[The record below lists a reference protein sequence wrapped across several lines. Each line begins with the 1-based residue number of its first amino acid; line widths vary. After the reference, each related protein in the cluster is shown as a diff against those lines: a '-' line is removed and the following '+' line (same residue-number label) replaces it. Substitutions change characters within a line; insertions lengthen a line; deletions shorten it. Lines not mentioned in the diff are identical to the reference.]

1 MDSAGLRKCTAY
13 SSYQYFCKAVDWVFP
28 PECGG
33 CGKVGSSWCPDCSSK
48 LIRLQDPVCL
58 KCGLP
63 IPRIGICS
71 SCKLNPFPFVSLR
84 SISEYTEPM
93 RSAIIRMK
101 KHSDYGLGLSL
112 STYLVSMFHT
122 LNWKIDAVIPVP
134 INKSHLNMRGYNQ
147 TDLFAYPFSLAIHT
161 PYRPKLISRI
171 RETQSQVGLNAL
183 ERYENVK
190 GAFKADP
197 FFTSGKNILIIDDVA
212 TTCSSIS
219 SCSEALLVAGAK
231 SVYGITLA
239 RPIVSYTNII
249 PEGI

>member
-1 MDSAGLRKCTAY
+1 MNLAGLRKCTAY
-13 SSYQYFCKAVDWVFP
+13 SAYHTFWKTVDWIFP

-33 CGKVGSSWCPDCSSK
+33 CGKVGSSWCPDCSGK
-48 LIRLQDPVCL
+48 IILLHDPVCL

-63 IPRIGICS
+63 IPKTGICS
-71 SCKLNPFPFVSLR
+71 SCMRTAFPFETLR
-84 SISEYTEPM
+84 SISKYTEPM

-112 STYLVSMFHT
+112 SIYLVSMFHT
-122 LNWKIDAVIPVP
+122 LNWKIDAVVPVP
-134 INKSHLNMRGYNQ
+134 INKSHLNKRGFNQ
-147 TDLFAYPFSLAIHT
+147 TDLFAYPFSLAIDS

-171 RETQSQVGLNAL
+171 RETRSQVGLNAL
-183 ERYENVK
+183 ERHENVK

-197 FFTSGKNILIIDDVA
+197 AYASGKNVLIIDDVA

-219 SCSEALLVAGAK
+219 ACSEALLSAGAK
-231 SVYGITLA
+231 TVYGITLA
-239 RPIVSYTNII
+239 RPIVSNANII

>member
-1 MDSAGLRKCTAY
+1 MDSAGLRRCTAY
-13 SSYQYFCKAVDWVFP
+13 SAYQNFWKSVDWIFP

-48 LIRLQDPVCL
+48 LLMLQEPVCP

-63 IPRIGICS
+63 IPKIGICS
-71 SCKLNPFPFVSLR
+71 TCKRNAFPFESLR
-84 SISEYTEPM
+84 SISEYTEPI

-112 STYLVSMFHT
+112 SKYLVSIFRT
-122 LNWKIDAVIPVP
+122 LNWNIDAVVPVP

-147 TDLFAYPFSLAIHT
+147 TDLFAFPFSLAIHT

-171 RETQSQVGLNAL
+171 RETRSQVGLNTQ
-183 ERYENVK
+183 ERYENVR

-197 FFTSGKNILIIDDVA
+197 SYTSGKNILIIDDVA
-212 TTCSSIS
+212 TTWSSIS
-219 SCSEALLVAGAK
+219 ACSEALLAAGAK

-239 RPIVSYTNII
+239 RPIVSNTTII

>member
-1 MDSAGLRKCTAY
+1 MDTAGLRMCTAY
-13 SSYQYFCKAVDWVFP
+13 SAYQYFWKAVDWVFP

-48 LIRLQDPVCL
+48 LIMLQDPVCL

-63 IPRIGICS
+63 IPKIGICS
-71 SCKLNPFPFVSLR
+71 SCKLNSFPFESLR

-101 KHSDYGLGLSL
+101 KHSDYDLGLSL
-112 STYLVSMFHT
+112 SKYLVSMFHT
-122 LNWKIDAVIPVP
+122 LNWKIDAVVPVP

-147 TDLFAYPFSLAIHT
+147 TDLFAYPFSLAIHS

-171 RETQSQVGLNAL
+171 RETRSQVGLNAL

-197 FFTSGKNILIIDDVA
+197 FYTSGKKILIINDVA

-219 SCSEALLVAGAK
+219 ACSEALLGAGAK